1 MQKCNQPSQFE
12 KFLMLL
18 LLASFVYAMLL
29 AAKYER
35 ITTSLIIWVVFILV
49 TIAMITMTM
58 CGTQALQQIR
68 NFMPQFPQRQP
79 PPPVETPYATVADM
93 NEKPAVEPTAAE
105 PTAAEPTLAEIKK
118 GML

>member
-49 TIAMITMTM
+49 TIAMITLTM
-58 CGTQALQQIR
+58 CGTQGLQKIR
-68 NFMPQFPQRQP
+68 NLMPQFLSRYS
-79 PPPVETPYATVADM
+79 PVDAQYPTVAQTKDPETTIAEM
-93 NEKPAVEPTAAE
+93 NKNNS
-105 PTAAEPTLAEIKK
+105 
-118 GML
+118 

>member
-12 KFLMLL
+12 KFLILI

-35 ITTSLIIWVVFILV
+35 VTTSLIIWVVFILV

-58 CGTQALQQIR
+58 CGTQAFQQIK
-68 NFMPQFPQRQP
+68 NFMPQFSPREP
-79 PPPVETPYATVADM
+79 APVEPPYPTVA
-93 NEKPAVEPTAAE
+93 
-105 PTAAEPTLAEIKK
+105 EINAKK
-118 GML
+118 G